1 MIISIAEFKARC
13 SDIIRDLERGGEV
26 VDFVRDGEIVAR
38 LLPATPA
45 VCTETKP
52 WERLRGTGVLLATP
66 EESVLEDRDF
76 EALRAARDQPAMGTS

>member
-1 MIISIAEFKARC
+1 MIISIAEFQDRC
-13 SDIIRDLERGGEV
+13 SHIIRDLERDGEV
-26 VDFVRDGEIVAR
+26 VEIVRDGEIVAR

-45 VCTETKP
+45 VSTETKP

-76 EALRAARDQPAMGTS
+76 EALRAARDLPVVGTS